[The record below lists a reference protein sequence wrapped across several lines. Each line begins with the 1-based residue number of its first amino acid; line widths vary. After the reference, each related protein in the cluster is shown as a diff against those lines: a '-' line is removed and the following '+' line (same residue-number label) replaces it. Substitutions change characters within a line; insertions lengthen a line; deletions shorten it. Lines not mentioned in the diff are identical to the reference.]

1 MNIKLVVVRP
11 FGSYRRGDEVTDT
24 GEIARIQTGEAA
36 GNVVRVL
43 LPIPPGSSNGGSV

>member
-24 GEIARIQTGEAA
+24 GEIARVQAGETA
-36 GNVVRVL
+36 GCVVRVL
-43 LPIPPGSSNGGSV
+43 LPTPSAGSNGGSV